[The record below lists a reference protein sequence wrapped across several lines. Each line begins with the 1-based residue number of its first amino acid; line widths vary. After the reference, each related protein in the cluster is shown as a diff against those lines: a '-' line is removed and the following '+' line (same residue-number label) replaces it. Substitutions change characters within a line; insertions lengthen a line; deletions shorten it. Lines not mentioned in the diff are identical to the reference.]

1 LRLAPLP
8 PSTNPSSF
16 PARTCLRQW
25 SGRDG
30 GGRKPRDSVG
40 RRGDFVVERSGVA
53 LAFANDDLVLPS
65 LWEATYGDRELV
77 VFRLDERGKRVL
89 TDELKHV
96 WSLKNQLGAEG
107 RACVGKHVGRRVAL
121 IALSLLPAFYALTGR
136 AGTLADFRTE
146 ELSPL
151 ERELAEA
158 LLATEPQTSPDLRL
172 LTGVGDARATK
183 RALESLQQRLIAT
196 QAGEAEQEHGWDA
209 AVFDLVARRYHA
221 HLRELPAIEDGRAEI
236 AAAVLTA
243 VDELSAADL
252 AAVIRGSRKEG
263 KATLDRLADEG
274 RAYRDDEEI
283 ALWRRADASRASS

>member
-1 LRLAPLP
+1 VIAEAG
-8 PSTNPSSF
+8 NPAIRSVAEATSF
-16 PARTCLRQW
+16 
-25 SGRDG
+25 
-30 GGRKPRDSVG
+30 
-40 RRGDFVVERSGVA
+40 VERSGVA

-107 RACVGKHVGRRVAL
+107 HACVGKHVGRRVAL
-121 IALSLLPAFYALTGR
+121 IAFSLLPAFYALTGR

-252 AAVIRGSRKEG
+252 AAVIRGSRKEAE
-263 KATLDRLADEG
+263 ATLDRLADEG
-274 RAYRDDEEI
+274 RAYRGDEEI
-283 ALWRRADASRASS
+283 ALWRRAEASRASS